1 MENKGDGYVPQGG
14 AASWD
19 WLSSCCWRSKAHA
32 ATSAPPSATV
42 FYKAPP
48 PDVGSAYIA
57 GAAALAPLPCEPLCL
72 VPGRKEELDDSL
84 RQTAESLIAEQAS
97 PRQAAVANAE
107 PSGQTSS
114 AVAEKN
120 PAAAPEAR
128 TTTRFKAPP
137 PMQDCCVIT
146 VVSALSGALFYG
158 PQTVHRDQ
166 STSTL
171 LRHLQHIQSIQDQ
184 TPSCIRLM
192 FDDRVL
198 DSCMTV
204 TQYQCIARLKKES
217 EPDVRLEMIQQQLL
231 LTWEDLNAMPPSRN
245 IVRSRHVRATL
256 NCQRELRQFCID
268 HNRSRVDVEVEKKL
282 RLAQVSPN
290 TGWAPQ

>member
-57 GAAALAPLPCEPLCL
+57 GAAAPAPLPCEPLCL

-107 PSGQTSS
+107 PSGQT
-114 AVAEKN
+114 AVAEET
-120 PAAAPEAR
+120 PSVAPGAH
-128 TTTRFKAPP
+128 TTT
-137 PMQDCCVIT
+137 VIK
-146 VVSALSGALFYG
+146 
-158 PQTVHRDQ
+158 HR
-166 STSTL
+166 
-171 LRHLQHIQSIQDQ
+171 HH
-184 TPSCIRLM
+184 C
-192 FDDRVL
+192 
-198 DSCMTV
+198 
-204 TQYQCIARLKKES
+204 
-217 EPDVRLEMIQQQLL
+217 
-231 LTWEDLNAMPPSRN
+231 
-245 IVRSRHVRATL
+245 
-256 NCQRELRQFCID
+256 
-268 HNRSRVDVEVEKKL
+268 
-282 RLAQVSPN
+282 
-290 TGWAPQ
+290 